1 LGLSHADQHRV
12 RITSHLRDHLVDF
25 ETLTRSILQRP
36 TRIAEVVPDY
46 PSAIGAMDAAKAGM
60 GGVVFALGH
69 PPPPLCG
76 KPPSRWTSKHASSRP
91 QTVPGTSLTVTSN
104 RLGCWA
110 RLMLRLASLT
120 FRS

>member
-1 LGLSHADQHRV
+1 LGLSHVDRHRV

-25 ETLTRSILQRP
+25 ETLARSILQRP

-46 PSAIGAMDAAKAGM
+46 PSAIGAVDAAKAGM
-60 GGVVFALGH
+60 GGVVFAPGH
-69 PPPPLCG
+69 PPHSVASRLPAGHPSTRCLDH
-76 KPPSRWTSKHASSRP
+76 KPCRGH
-91 QTVPGTSLTVTSN
+91 QTATSN

-120 FRS
+120 FGS